1 MRLDISYSSDHPAR
15 RISSGSALLVLRAVD
30 ERLIKGRVLSAEIKR
45 GGGQYNP
52 KGSSSGS

>member
-1 MRLDISYSSDHPAR
+1 MRLDISYTRERPAR

-45 GGGQYNP
+45 GGGQLNP
-52 KGSSSGS
+52 KGSSGGS